1 MAHTY
6 HTPTVETFKKLL
18 KARGLKATAQRVAVH
33 QAMMELGHASADMV
47 SAKIA
52 ETGAKVTVASVY
64 NILTQLA
71 LLGIYKHRLSSNN
84 KMYFDVNSYRHIH
97 LYDVYNHEYKD
108 VMDEDLIETVEAALK
123 KRRFKGYKVDTID
136 IQILCHPS
144 HKKTP
149 LAY

>member
-6 HTPTVETFKKLL
+6 HTTTVETFKKLL

-64 NILTQLA
+64 NILAQLA

-84 KMYFDVNSYRHIH
+84 KMYFDVNSYKHIH
-97 LYDVYNHEYKD
+97 LYDVYNHEYRD
-108 VMDEDLIETVEAALK
+108 VMDDELIEAVESALK
-123 KRRFKGYKVDTID
+123 KRRFKGYKVDNID
-136 IQILCHPS
+136 IQIICHPS
-144 HKKTP
+144 HRKTP